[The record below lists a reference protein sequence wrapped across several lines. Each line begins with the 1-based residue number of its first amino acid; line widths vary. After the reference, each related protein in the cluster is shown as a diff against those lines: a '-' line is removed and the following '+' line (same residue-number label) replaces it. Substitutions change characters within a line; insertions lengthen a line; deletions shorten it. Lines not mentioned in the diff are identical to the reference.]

1 MLVSARIVA
10 AALLLFAG
18 AVAAAPRPLIAA
30 NSRIEFSIKEMG
42 VTVSGQFT
50 RFDAIIDLDPMKP
63 ETSSAKISVDIASLT
78 TGDNDADAIA
88 VDKPWLDKAT
98 FPQALFTS
106 SAVKRVGPDRYEV
119 KGALTIRGKTRAIT
133 VPLTTAAQSNGS
145 VVASGSFRLQRSD
158 FGIGGGEWNEG
169 DVVANDVA
177 VTFHLVLG
185 AAH

>member
-1 MLVSARIVA
+1 
-10 AALLLFAG
+10 
-18 AVAAAPRPLIAA
+18 
-30 NSRIEFSIKEMG
+30 MG
-42 VTVSGQFT
+42 VTGSGQFT

-119 KGALTIRGKTRAIT
+119 KGALTIRGRSEEHTSELQ
-133 VPLTTAAQSNGS
+133 PLMRSSYAA
-145 VVASGSFRLQRSD
+145 FC
-158 FGIGGGEWNEG
+158 
-169 DVVANDVA
+169 
-177 VTFHLVLG
+177 
-185 AAH
+185 